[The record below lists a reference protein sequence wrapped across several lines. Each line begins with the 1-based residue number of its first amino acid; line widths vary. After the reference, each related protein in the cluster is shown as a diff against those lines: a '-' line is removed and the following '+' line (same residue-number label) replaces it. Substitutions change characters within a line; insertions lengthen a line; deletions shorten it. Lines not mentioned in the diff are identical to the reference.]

1 MVQMIKDVGLPH
13 KKTELSSSLSGKEKL
28 EITDTASYKVI
39 KDVSF
44 FFLPKYLFCY
54 TCTMKNLINE
64 NVKFWYEINR
74 NVVSCKI
81 DIIKCSE

>member
-1 MVQMIKDVGLPH
+1 
-13 KKTELSSSLSGKEKL
+13 
-28 EITDTASYKVI
+28 
-39 KDVSF
+39 VSF

-54 TCTMKNLINE
+54 TCTMKNLINK

>member
-28 EITDTASYKVI
+28 EITDTALYKVI

-44 FFLPKYLFCY
+44 FFA
-54 TCTMKNLINE
+54 
-64 NVKFWYEINR
+64 
-74 NVVSCKI
+74 KI
-81 DIIKCSE
+81 FV

>member
-28 EITDTASYKVI
+28 EITDTALYKVI

-44 FFLPKYLFCY
+44 FFAKIFVLLHMY
-54 TCTMKNLINE
+54 TMKNLINK

>member
-28 EITDTASYKVI
+28 EITDTALYKVI

-44 FFLPKYLFCY
+44 FFFAKIFVLLHMY
-54 TCTMKNLINE
+54 NE
-64 NVKFWYEINR
+64 KFN
-74 NVVSCKI
+74 
-81 DIIKCSE
+81 